1 MTTETICRRSL
12 RATLIL
18 VSLVVLVF
26 IPSGLLPAP
35 KAKTTPTLECPSCD
49 DFNLCTVD
57 SCDTATGTCRHE
69 PLNCDDGNSCT
80 TDACDNDPDTARQGC
95 FHVTLP
101 DGTGCDDGNSCTQA
115 DVCNAGLCSGAAL
128 VAGSSCDDG
137 NACTTSDA
145 CTDTGSCVG
154 SPMLPGTPCD
164 DSNQCTADDACVALT
179 SGGVACQGVAR
190 DCGDGNACTED
201 SCDPATGACANRPVT
216 CDDGNACTVDSC
228 DPATGACVRTFATG
242 PCEDGNHCTTGDTC
256 AGGNCLGGPPPNC
269 DDGLECTGDLCD
281 PYTGCRHF
289 LSSPPGNC
297 DDGNVCTFDFCGPT
311 GHCQHSG
318 SSGTSC
324 DTNGASDCKIMQCER
339 GDCVLALFVPAGSPC
354 DDNNICTTGD
364 VCADFGRC
372 SGTPINCD
380 DGDRCTIDSCDPAT
394 GACLHILD
402 PTDVDGDQFPP
413 CRDNCPLV
421 YNPDQRD
428 SDADGVGD
436 VCDNC
441 PAVAN
446 ADQKDSDGDKV
457 GDVCDNCP
465 NAVNTNQADQDG
477 DLLGD
482 ACDNCPG
489 VANPNQADTDGDGF
503 GDACDNCPTIPN
515 IDQNP
520 CACAECIPT
529 DVTITFS
536 SPFGKG
542 SGLVSWRTGIEVDI
556 LGFNVVTFDSK
567 GNRIQL
573 NPVLIPCEECITGVG
588 HAYADVIPKHKSGHN
603 IFVEQLRLNGSVQVF
618 GPAVRN

>member
-1 MTTETICRRSL
+1 MAASRSSGPPSSNDPATISSAGRTRPESSRCEGRSRMTTETICRRSL

-57 SCDTATGTCRHE
+57 SCDPATGTCRHE
-69 PLNCDDGNSCT
+69 PLNCDDRNSCT
-80 TDACDNDPDTARQGC
+80 T
-95 FHVTLP
+95 
-101 DGTGCDDGNSCTQA
+101 
-115 DVCNAGLCSGAAL
+115 
-128 VAGSSCDDG
+128 
-137 NACTTSDA
+137 
-145 CTDTGSCVG
+145 
-154 SPMLPGTPCD
+154 
-164 DSNQCTADDACVALT
+164 DACVALT

-318 SSGTSC
+318 NSGTSC

-339 GDCVLALFVPAGSPC
+339 GDCVLALFVPAGAPC
-354 DDNNICTTGD
+354 DDNNICTPGD

-428 SDADGVGD
+428 SDLDGVGD
-436 VCDNC
+436 VCDDC

-465 NAVNTNQADQDG
+465 NEVNTNQADQDG

-536 SPFGKG
+536 SPCGQG
-542 SGLVSWRTGIEVDI
+542 SGRVS
-556 LGFNVVTFDSK
+556 
-567 GNRIQL
+567 
-573 NPVLIPCEECITGVG
+573 
-588 HAYADVIPKHKSGHN
+588 
-603 IFVEQLRLNGSVQVF
+603 
-618 GPAVRN
+618 